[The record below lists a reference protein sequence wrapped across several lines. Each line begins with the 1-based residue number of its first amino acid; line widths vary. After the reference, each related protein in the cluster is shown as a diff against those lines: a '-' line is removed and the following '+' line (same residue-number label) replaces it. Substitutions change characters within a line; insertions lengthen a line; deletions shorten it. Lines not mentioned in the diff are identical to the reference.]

1 MRTYVWYGAYAQIH
15 PEKRMWVPP
24 SEFIQDVRLAHS
36 TDQGVP
42 TMTRVVAIDLFCGA
56 GGFTYGLESVGIDVV
71 AGIDV
76 DEACRYPYETNTDAQ
91 FLKRDIG
98 GVLDGETDS
107 DAKDL
112 TLDEAKSL
120 FPDDAVTIVAGCAP
134 CQPFSELNNGIVNTD
149 HDKWGLLE
157 AMRRVVEAI
166 EPDIVAMENVPGIA
180 DDEIYTANFR
190 NRFIENGDPDY
201 RVTDYI
207 VDCTDY
213 LVPQSRERL
222 VMLASRFGDP
232 ELVPSPRT
240 EDDVVT
246 VRRELC
252 SLNLPEID
260 AGEAAPEFHP
270 LHRAAGLR
278 GDNPDRMRHTRE
290 GEDWHDLPDH
300 LKPAS
305 EENSSY
311 TAYGRMWWDR
321 PAPTLTTNFF
331 NWGSGRFG
339 HPGYDEDPA
348 DSTDRAISLLEGALL
363 QTFPFDYEFVP
374 GGENPQMSTV
384 GRLIG
389 NAVPV
394 RLAKAVGGS
403 VRRHLV
409 EHDVDVAFSER
420 RHQSTKSDEGEIKL
434 VLPPIDDL
442 QFHLRDEPSEPD
454 NAPAMG

>member
-1 MRTYVWYGAYAQIH
+1 
-15 PEKRMWVPP
+15 
-24 SEFIQDVRLAHS
+24 
-36 TDQGVP
+36 
-42 TMTRVVAIDLFCGA
+42 MTRVVAIDLFCGA
-56 GGFTYGLESVGIDVV
+56 GGLTYGFESVGIDVV

-76 DEACRYPYETNTDAQ
+76 DEACRYPYETNTNAR
-91 FLKRDIG
+91 FLRRDIA
-98 GVLDGETDS
+98 GVLDAETDS
-107 DAKDL
+107 DAEDL
-112 TLDEAKSL
+112 TVDEVESL
-120 FPDDAVTIVAGCAP
+120 FPDDAITIVAGCAP
-134 CQPFSELNNGIVNTD
+134 CQPFSELNNGIDNTD

-157 AMRRVVEAI
+157 AMRRVVDAV

-180 DDEIYTANFR
+180 EDEIYTENFR
-190 NRFIENGDPDY
+190 TWFTENANPDY
-201 RVTDYI
+201 RVTDDI

-222 VMLASRFGDP
+222 VMLASRFGSP
-232 ELVPSPRT
+232 ELVSPPRT
-240 EDDVVT
+240 DDDIVT
-246 VRRELC
+246 VRRRFSDLDI
-252 SLNLPEID
+252 PEID

-270 LHRAAGLR
+270 LHVAAGLR
-278 GDNPDRMRHTRE
+278 GDNPERMRYTRE
-290 GEDWHDLPDH
+290 GEDWHDLPED

-305 EENSSY
+305 EANSSY

-339 HPGYDEDPA
+339 HPGHDELPA

-374 GGENPQMSTV
+374 DGEDPQMSTV

-403 VRRHLV
+403 IRRHLV
-409 EHDVDVAFSER
+409 ELDLDAAFAQR
-420 RHQSTKSDEGEIKL
+420 RHQSDQLEDEGTKL
-434 VLPPIDDL
+434 VPPPIDDL
-442 QFHLRDEPSEPD
+442 QFHLHDEPSEHD